1 MSGFL
6 SPKYLKYQRASR
18 TREITHDHYCRCCG
32 YNVRG
37 LNYGRDCPE
46 CGEQIEVPDA
56 SGGPGGAGSSAG
68 GPLLRSS
75 EAQRRHWRWGL
86 ALAVVVLITV
96 VAARLA
102 LFIDLVFVGRSGIAA
117 PYLIIGFVASV
128 TWIVAVWLVTPAD
141 VGRPEHW
148 RRSLRGLVRQS
159 QFLWLAG
166 YAAWA
171 LALGPMAGTG
181 GEAAA
186 HVVSLACRGFAGAG
200 ALGLAVLLQP
210 VAKSAEL
217 DDAARRLNVAV
228 WLLPVPSI
236 LLALV
241 PGIVAWFTLTLI
253 VMLMLLP
260 WGWLM
265 LVYIRGLLE
274 MHRCV
279 SWWLGHSAVSHTRTQ
294 RITQARAAADEQL
307 GASVRPLPPQEPD
320 LPLEPGSG
328 ENVRGETGGH
338 AHGPH
343 HRQ

>member
-18 TREITHDHYCRCCG
+18 TRKITHDHYCRCCG

-37 LNYGRDCPE
+37 LNYGRNCPE
-46 CGEQIEVPDA
+46 CGELIEVPGA
-56 SGGPGGAGSSAG
+56 SAGAG
-68 GPLLRSS
+68 GPLLCSS
-75 EAQRRHWRWGL
+75 EAQRRRWRLGL
-86 ALAVVVLITV
+86 ALAVVVLIAV
-96 VAARLA
+96 VAGRFA
-102 LFIDLVFVGRSGIAA
+102 LFIDLVFVGGSAIAG
-117 PYLIIGFVASV
+117 PYLIIGFIASV
-128 TWIVAVWLVTPAD
+128 TWIVVVWLVTPPE
-141 VGRPEHW
+141 VGGPEHW
-148 RRSLRGLVRQS
+148 RRSLRALVRQS

-166 YAAWA
+166 YAAWV

-181 GEAAA
+181 GEVAA
-186 HVVSLACRGFAGAG
+186 HVVSLACRGVAGAG

-210 VAKSAEL
+210 VAAAAEL
-217 DDAARRLNVAV
+217 DDAERRLNAAV

-260 WGWLM
+260 WGWFM
-265 LVYIRGLLE
+265 LLYIRGLLE

-294 RITQARAAADEQL
+294 RVTQARAAADEQL
-307 GASVRPLPPQEPD
+307 RASVRPLPPLEPD
-320 LPLEPGSG
+320 LPLEPGTG
-328 ENVRGETGGH
+328 ENVHGQ
-338 AHGPH
+338 GPH
-343 HRQ
+343 A